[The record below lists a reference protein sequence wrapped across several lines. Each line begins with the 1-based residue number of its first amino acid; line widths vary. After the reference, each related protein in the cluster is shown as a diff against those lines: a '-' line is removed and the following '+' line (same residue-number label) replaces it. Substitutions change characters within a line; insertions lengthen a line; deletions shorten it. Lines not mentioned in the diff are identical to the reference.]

1 MRVFPCSDRGS
12 FTYVL
17 FGIDHV
23 IRQQINNRNR
33 RIIINMSL
41 RGPFSRAI
49 NDAISDATE
58 QGILVVAAA
67 GNDFQDACKYVE

>member
-1 MRVFPCSDRGS
+1 
-12 FTYVL
+12 
-17 FGIDHV
+17 
-23 IRQQINNRNR
+23 
-33 RIIINMSL
+33 MSL

-58 QGILVVAAA
+58 QGILLVAAA